1 MNSLWIT
8 KSSIKVF
15 ENPWIVLHD
24 EQVINPR
31 GGESQYGRIHFKHAA
46 MGIIPMDDDL
56 NTYLVGQ
63 WRYPLNAYSWEIP
76 MGGGQLDQDLLG
88 SAKRELLEETGITA
102 TRWQELSKVHLSNSV
117 SDEVGYIYL
126 AKGLTFGATQFD
138 ESEDLMIKKLPLKKA
153 IEMCLEGSI
162 TDSLSLIGLLKL
174 ARTYSF

>member
-1 MNSLWIT
+1 MKSLWI
-8 KSSIKVF
+8 KKRSLKVF

>member
-1 MNSLWIT
+1 MMGLWIT
-8 KSSIKVF
+8 KNSVKVF

-31 GGESQYGRIHFKHAA
+31 GGESEYGRIHFKHAA
-46 MGIIPMDDDL
+46 MGIIPLDNDL

-76 MGGGQLDQDLLG
+76 MGGGHLDKDALG

-102 TRWQELSKVHLSNSV
+102 ALWQRLSKVHLSNSV

-126 AKGLTFGATQFD
+126 AKELTFGATQFD
-138 ESEDLMIKKLPLKKA
+138 ESEDLTIKKLPLRKA
-153 IEMCLEGSI
+153 VEMCLDGSI
-162 TDSLSLIGLLKL
+162 TGSLSLIGLFKL

>member
-1 MNSLWIT
+1 MKSLWIK
-8 KSSIKVF
+8 KSSLKVF

>member
-1 MNSLWIT
+1 MKCLWIK
-8 KSSIKVF
+8 KSSLKVF

>member
-1 MNSLWIT
+1 MDSLWIK
-8 KSSIKVF
+8 KSSLKVF

-24 EQVINPR
+24 EQVINPK

-63 WRYPLNAYSWEIP
+63 WRYLLNAYSWEIP
-76 MGGGQLDQDLLG
+76 MGGGQLDQNLLL

-102 TRWQELSKVHLSNSV
+102 IRWQELSKVHLSNSV

-126 AKGLTFGATQFD
+126 AKGLTFGGTQVD
-138 ESEDLMIKKLPLKKA
+138 ESEDLMIKKIPLKKG

-174 ARTYSF
+174 ARTYSL